1 MLGTEEFI
9 PGDKYY
15 FEIYITKGSLIKIGV
30 SRPTVQLNE
39 AFSDTKDGWAIYN
52 GQLRHNSNSTGKN
65 YGGTITKGDTIGVM
79 LDMIKVGSYK
89 NLDINRVS

>member
-1 MLGTEEFI
+1 MARDLKQYLEPKYGYIFLYSFIEKEFI

-30 SRPTVQLNE
+30 SRPGVALNE

-52 GQLRHNSNSTGKN
+52 G
-65 YGGTITKGDTIGVM
+65 
-79 LDMIKVGSYK
+79 
-89 NLDINRVS
+89 